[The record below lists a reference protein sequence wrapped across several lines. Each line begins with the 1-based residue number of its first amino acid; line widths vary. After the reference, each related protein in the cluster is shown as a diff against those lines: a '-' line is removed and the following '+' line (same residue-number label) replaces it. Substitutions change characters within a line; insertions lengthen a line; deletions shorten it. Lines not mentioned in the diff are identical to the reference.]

1 VVNIINLIP
10 SRPISR
16 LGSFDV
22 FLLEINEFS
31 RKKHCSA
38 LRIEILIKVKVYLV
52 KKPVIR
58 YASIKTKSLIE
69 NDRTSY
75 RFEYG

>member
-1 VVNIINLIP
+1 MVNIINLIP
-10 SRPISR
+10 SRPISIR

-38 LRIEILIKVKVYLV
+38 LRIEILIVKVYLV

-69 NDRTSY
+69 NDRKIQS
-75 RFEYG
+75 F